1 MRKFKIPVE
10 SPTTVKTIRFPND
23 LIDKI
28 EENIAGKQ
36 STFSAFVVEA
46 ARLAVED
53 LEKEKIRNKRKIK
66 I

>member
-1 MRKFKIPVE
+1 MRRFKIPVE

-28 EENIAGKQ
+28 EENITGKQ

-46 ARLAVED
+46 TRLAVED
-53 LEKEKIRNKRKIK
+53 LEKEKTKNKRKIK